1 MEEYIIR
8 EIVSK
13 RKKNYKHKYYDTDK
27 KEIKDKNYIK
37 FITEGIYIAPA
48 YRNVKINIDKKGKVR
63 AIGYDDKDRPQY
75 IYNKEFIDKQ
85 KDKKFNHMV
94 EFGKK
99 FNKINKSI
107 NEDLYSV
114 GDTKEKQIAMILKL
128 IMECNFR
135 IGNERYSKKNKS
147 YGTTTLEQQHIKIK
161 KKGVV
166 IDFIGKKK
174 VRNICTV
181 KNKKIIKTLKEKKRT
196 LNKNDRIF
204 SYRVGNK
211 YFNIKSSDVNKY
223 LKKFGKFSAKNFRTW
238 GANMELITTLLK
250 ISKGCERSTKKE
262 IKDILKKSIK
272 EVANKLH
279 NTESVCK
286 SNYLDPELIKYFTV
300 DCEGFLKNFYLN
312 EKEAYNKDDISKK
325 YIEFLE
331 NI

>member
-8 EIVSK
+8 EITSK
-13 RKKNYKHKYYDTDK
+13 RGKSYKHKYYDMDK

-48 YRNVKINIDKKGKVR
+48 YKNVKINIDKKGKVR

-94 EFGKK
+94 EFGKN

-114 GDTKEKQIAMILKL
+114 KETKEKQIAMILKL

-161 KKGVV
+161 NKGVV

-181 KNKKIIKTLKEKKRT
+181 KNKKIIRTLKEKKRT
-196 LNKNDRIF
+196 LNKHDRIF

-211 YFNIKSSDVNKY
+211 YYNIKSSDVNKY

-238 GANMELITTLLK
+238 GANMELITNLLK
-250 ISKGCERSTKKE
+250 KSKGCEISKKKE
-262 IKDILKKSIK
+262 IKEILKKSIK

-286 SNYLDPELIKYFTV
+286 SNYLDPELIKYYTV

-312 EKEAYNKDDISKK
+312 DKQEYNKDDISKK

-331 NI
+331 NV